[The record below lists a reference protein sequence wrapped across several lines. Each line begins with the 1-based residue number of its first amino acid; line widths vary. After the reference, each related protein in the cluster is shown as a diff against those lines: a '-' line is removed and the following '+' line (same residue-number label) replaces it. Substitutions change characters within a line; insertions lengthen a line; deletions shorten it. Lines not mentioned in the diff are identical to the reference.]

1 MSTVSS
7 SSPQA
12 VRKKSDH
19 VNPLFAGLSG
29 AARPVK
35 TRSRTPEIQ
44 ATKGGGGGGGR
55 VSGSTSAVR
64 TTKGETTS
72 SNLLLDLEVTRKLFT
87 FLFKFAVYTVCLWW
101 RNKLLNA
108 FY

>member
-7 SSPQA
+7 SSPPA
-12 VRKKSDH
+12 VRKKSNH

-35 TRSRTPEIQ
+35 TRSRTPEVQ
-44 ATKGGGGGGGR
+44 ATKGGGGGR

-64 TTKGETTS
+64 TTMTS
-72 SNLLLDLEVTRKLFT
+72 SNLLLDLEVTRKLFS
-87 FLFKFAVYTVCLWW
+87 FLFKFAVYTVCFWW

-108 FY
+108 LY

>member
-12 VRKKSDH
+12 ARKKSDH

-35 TRSRTPEIQ
+35 TRSRTPEVQ
-44 ATKGGGGGGGR
+44 ATKGGGGGR
-55 VSGSTSAVR
+55 VSSSTIAVR
-64 TTKGETTS
+64 TTKGEMTS
-72 SNLLLDLEVTRKLFT
+72 SNLLLDLEVTRQFT
-87 FLFKFAVYTVCLWW
+87 FYSNLQWILYVCG
-101 RNKLLNA
+101 KEII
-108 FY
+108 F